1 MKGKW
6 LLFLQ
11 DVKGC
16 LEEIRDKSLYI
27 FTLFIQIS
35 KKQKENIIKRK
46 KVIRVSEEL
55 VRTQYVIM
63 KILRTKKATNHMKSM
78 TLKEIAKDEKKNK
91 INTLY
96 KHIRILEKRNL
107 VKSGAKAERANG
119 YYLSE
124 EGLNLLKKYDDMED
138 V

>member
-1 MKGKW
+1 MK
-6 LLFLQ
+6 
-11 DVKGC
+11 
-16 LEEIRDKSLYI
+16 
-27 FTLFIQIS
+27 
-35 KKQKENIIKRK
+35 
-46 KVIRVSEEL
+46 EEL

-78 TLKEIAKDEKKNK
+78 TLKEIAKNEKKNK
-91 INTLY
+91 TNTLY

-124 EGLNLLKKYDDMED
+124 DGLNLLKKFDDMEEKSEWK
-138 V
+138 

>member
-1 MKGKW
+1 M
-6 LLFLQ
+6 
-11 DVKGC
+11 
-16 LEEIRDKSLYI
+16 
-27 FTLFIQIS
+27 
-35 KKQKENIIKRK
+35 
-46 KVIRVSEEL
+46 SEEL

-78 TLKEIAKDEKKNK
+78 TLKEIVKDEKKNK

-107 VKSGAKAERANG
+107 VKSSAKAERANG

-124 EGLNLLKKYDDMED
+124 EGLNL
-138 V
+138 

>member
-1 MKGKW
+1 MN
-6 LLFLQ
+6 
-11 DVKGC
+11 
-16 LEEIRDKSLYI
+16 
-27 FTLFIQIS
+27 
-35 KKQKENIIKRK
+35 EN
-46 KVIRVSEEL
+46 L

-78 TLKEIAKDEKKNK
+78 TLKEIAKNEKKNK
-91 INTLY
+91 TNTLY

-124 EGLNLLKKYDDMED
+124 DGLNLLKKFDDMEEKSEWK
-138 V
+138 